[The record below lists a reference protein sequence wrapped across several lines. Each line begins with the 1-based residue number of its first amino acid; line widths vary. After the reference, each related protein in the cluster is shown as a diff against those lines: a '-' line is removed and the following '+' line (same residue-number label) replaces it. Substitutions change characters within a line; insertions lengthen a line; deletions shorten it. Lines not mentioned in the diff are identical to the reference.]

1 MFICGI
7 VFIVLGVAFLLTNL
21 GIISWSVFNIIVAS
35 VFIVIGL
42 KCLLKRKG
50 GHHWCCGEEHKHGGE

>member
-1 MFICGI
+1 MFLCGI

-21 GIISWSVFNIIVAS
+21 GVISGSVFYIIVAS

-50 GHHWCCGEEHKHGGE
+50 GHHWCCCEEHKHSGE